1 MNPRRVTL
9 AALAL
14 LLLVGVVRIVL
25 ASRSTSQGFDEPCHV
40 AAGIEWL
47 AKGTYQLDPVHPPL
61 SRDAIGLPLY
71 VAGERFPKFS
81 SEDPRIHNY
90 NDVGNSILYGDGHY
104 LRNLSLARLG
114 VLPFFILEALLVF
127 QWTLEEFG
135 GCAAVAATG
144 LFTSLPI
151 VLAFSDLAYSD
162 IPASCMQFG
171 ALFAFVRWLK
181 QPTWRSTWL
190 LGGFV
195 GLAVLSKL
203 TTLLF
208 LPASAS
214 AILFCKWFK
223 ARRPGN
229 AAQSKWLLQSVT
241 AVAIAMAVF
250 WAGYGF
256 SIGHVRESMQLSPEA
271 MPSFQ
276 HFPPIVGRIARL
288 AVISD
293 WNIPVPAFVNGFAEA
308 WTLNKMSPPAY
319 LLGRIKNGGWWYFF
333 LLAAAVKT
341 PLAFL
346 ILCAL
351 GLVTMSRLARQGR
364 WEALAPAG
372 AVAAI
377 FVVTMPVKYDAGL
390 RHIMV
395 VFPLL
400 AIVAGCGAG
409 FLWNLQGKLRIGGRA
424 MLVGLLIWQGV
435 SSFRAHDDYLAYFNE
450 LAGRDPSTVLL
461 TGCDLDCGQ
470 DVYRLSDELHKRSVQ
485 HFSLAIWSSADLSQM
500 KLPDFEVLQPF
511 KPVSGWVAIST
522 RSRIFGDVFHNTY
535 PPGAFAWL
543 DRYQP
548 VGQIGKTIR
557 LYYIPGSS

>member
-1 MNPRRVTL
+1 LNPRRVTL

-25 ASRSTSQGFDEPCHV
+25 ASRNTSQGFDEPCHV

-151 VLAFSDLAYSD
+151 VLAFSGLAYSD

-276 HFPPIVGRIARL
+276 HFPPIVGRIARS